1 MFSASENRE
10 QIRQGNQH
18 YAPSLRRVA
27 TTSRGFTLIE
37 LMIVIAI
44 ILILASIA
52 VGRYQVS
59 YEKAKEAT
67 LKQDL
72 FVLRKAIQDYTADKE
87 AAPNSLDDL
96 VSAHYIGKVPT
107 DPETGGT
114 DWVVDSTNCADAVLS
129 PDQIAGGICD
139 VHSASDAISPFE
151 GSAYSSW

>member
-1 MFSASENRE
+1 MRAELKRRQEARQRSGAFAPASGE
-10 QIRQGNQH
+10 
-18 YAPSLRRVA
+18 
-27 TTSRGFTLIE
+27 RGFTLIE
-37 LMIVIAI
+37 LMVVVAI

-96 VSAHYIGKVPT
+96 VTEHYIGRIPD
-107 DPETGGT
+107 DPITHNP
-114 DWVVDSTNCADAVLS
+114 DWVVDSSNCDTVMS

-139 VHSASDAISPFE
+139 VHSASDATSPFD
-151 GSAYSSW
+151 GTAYSSW